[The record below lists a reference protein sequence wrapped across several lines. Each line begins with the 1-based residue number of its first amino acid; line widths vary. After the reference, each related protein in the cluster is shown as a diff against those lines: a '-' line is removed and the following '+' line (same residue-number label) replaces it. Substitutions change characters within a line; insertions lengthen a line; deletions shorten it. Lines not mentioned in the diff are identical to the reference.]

1 MIKFLDIIWWDYLR
15 DEQINST
22 KFHKKIQLGMKI
34 IGKKK
39 WVLISVFPFYTF
51 LFLCSFHFFSF
62 YTFLPWQQWQR
73 YAYSLWFTHPMLLL
87 CVRESPCV
95 IFSNSLL
102 LLLGEWMN
110 KSAGLAFTPHVI
122 HITIGEVCAM
132 LIFLL
137 IYRQLHTDICK
148 LPLSQI

>member
-1 MIKFLDIIWWDYLR
+1 
-15 DEQINST
+15 
-22 KFHKKIQLGMKI
+22 
-34 IGKKK
+34 
-39 WVLISVFPFYTF
+39 
-51 LFLCSFHFFSF
+51 
-62 YTFLPWQQWQR
+62 
-73 YAYSLWFTHPMLLL
+73 MLLL

-137 IYRQLHTDICK
+137 IYRQLHIQIYVNSLCLK
-148 LPLSQI
+148 FNVPLSFSGHNQ